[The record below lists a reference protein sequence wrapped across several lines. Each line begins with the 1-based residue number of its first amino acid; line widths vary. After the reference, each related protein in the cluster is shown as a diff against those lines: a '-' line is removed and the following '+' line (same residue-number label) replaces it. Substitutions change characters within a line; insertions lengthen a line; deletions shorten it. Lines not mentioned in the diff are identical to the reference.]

1 MREGAVMARLEYTTP
16 CEALREYVSL
26 YYLVEIEHP
35 HFEDGE
41 RAAMPQ
47 LRFILDGSAILHL
60 PDGSSEHCVGALF
73 VGPTSGA
80 VRFETKGPFRMFGM
94 GVQAA
99 GWGALTP
106 ATAADYTDQVFPAR
120 ELLSDIDRYLSILRP
135 MKTLEEMAATAD
147 QALQPVIDA
156 AAPELLQF
164 SKMVDDWLAS
174 GPSPSVSDLHHR
186 SCLSERQLTRRV
198 KQLYGMPPKYLA
210 RKYRALRAARALV
223 EAGQNEIDYLR
234 DAFYDQSHMIR
245 ELKLFTGTTP
255 SRLRDGEGDIAR
267 LIDRRSVFDGKTSL
281 LTTRT

>member
-1 MREGAVMARLEYTTP
+1 MARLNYTMP
-16 CEALREYVSL
+16 SAALRDYVSL
-26 YYLVEIEHP
+26 YYLVEIEQP

-47 LRFILDGSAILHL
+47 LRFILNGR
-60 PDGSSEHCVGALF
+60 GAMHFANGASHPCEGAFF
-73 VGPTSGA
+73 VGPTTGA
-80 VRFETKGPFRMFGM
+80 IRFEVEGPFRMFGM

-106 ATAADYTDQVFPAR
+106 ANAAEYTDQILPAR
-120 ELLSDIDRYLSILRP
+120 ELLPDIDHYLDILTP
-135 MKTLEEMAATAD
+135 MRTLDEMAAAANE
-147 QALQPVIDA
+147 ALQPVIDA
-156 AAPELLQF
+156 AEPDLVEF

-174 GPSPSVSDLHHR
+174 NPSPNVSELHNR
-186 SCLSERQLTRRV
+186 SPLSERQLTRRV

-223 EAGQNEIDYLR
+223 EAQESEIDFLR

-245 ELKLFTGTTP
+245 ELKLFTGATP
-255 SRLRDGEGDIAR
+255 SKLREGQGDIAS
-267 LIDRRSVFDGKTSL
+267 LIDRRIIFDGKTSA